1 MSSRKR
7 VLPVWQPT
15 WTVKIERWTHA
26 QIKKNI
32 WRFDTINDFD
42 DVMQEAR
49 ILFWKLGKLY
59 PITNEPAH
67 FFTLYRTSLLRSFT
81 DKSRI
86 KQKSVDCKSSV
97 LEDVV
102 EELGIESNLQNYGYL
117 SLLLAELPSELKT
130 VLGDL
135 TFGRI
140 RLRVDGSTTSK
151 RHRENLNMRL
161 KRRLPHLT
169 LVDPVGDLKRV
180 LKYN

>member
-7 VLPVWQPT
+7 ITPIWHPT
-15 WTVKIERWTHA
+15 WTEKIEQWTRFK
-26 QIKKNI
+26 IKENM
-32 WRFDTINDFD
+32 WRFDVINDFD
-42 DVMQEAR
+42 DVLQEAR
-49 ILFWKLGKLY
+49 ILFWKLEKIY
-59 PITNEPAH
+59 PIVNEPSH
-67 FFTLYRTSLLRSFT
+67 FFTLYKTSLFRSFT

-86 KQKSVDCKSSV
+86 KKKSIVDENIV
-97 LEDVV
+97 A
-102 EELGIESNLQNYGYL
+102 EEAASEFGIESNLQNYGYL
-117 SLLLAELPSELKT
+117 SLLLAELPDELKT

-135 TFGRI
+135 TSGRI